1 MKEYILLIPKQPAAN
16 TRSAKIILPEKFF
29 IQEYISMNAL
39 IDPILAAGFHPLCP
53 YHWVKYGFIAIV
65 TLLSIFAFLGIKNK
79 YAQALI
85 AAGVITVAT
94 SPTWVPF
101 LMNRAT
107 PPVPHIDITESAPSS
122 TESISPNA
130 TTAPLESSTQHLLFA
145 LGSSTATTTSCYII
159 NITEG
164 TSTTIDAPLNLRNAK
179 SLHLHWDKD
188 RDLIFAIAGTASNSV
203 DLYQV
208 DPDNPS
214 FKFVAPLMGNA
225 EPACSVLTENA
236 LLISKAGTADLKI
249 AEYDLDTDE
258 VIIHAMNSEQTK
270 LMYAHTL
277 HCTDGKDFSKS
288 TKEKLPEYWTLTSKP
303 AQGKELNGTYASI
316 TDEEQSSCS
325 IVWLDGDIPVEP
337 VMETMFPINAMGIV
351 SIERD

>member
-1 MKEYILLIPKQPAAN
+1 MKEYILLIPEQPAAN
-16 TRSAKIILPEKFF
+16 TQSSKIILPKKIF
-29 IQEYISMNAL
+29 IQEYAFMNEL

-65 TLLSIFAFLGIKNK
+65 ILLSIFAFLGIKNK

-85 AAGVITVAT
+85 TAGVITVAT
-94 SPTWVPF
+94 SPTW
-101 LMNRAT
+101 AT
-107 PPVPHIDITESAPSS
+107 IPVPHIDITENAPSS
-122 TESISPNA
+122 TESISPNT

-164 TSTTIDAPLNLRNAK
+164 TSTTIDAHLNLRNAK

-188 RDLIFAIAGTASNSV
+188 RDLIFAIAGTASNAV

-214 FKFVAPLMGNA
+214 FKFVAPLMENA

-270 LMYAHTL
+270 LMHAHTL
-277 HCTDGKDFSKS
+277 HCTDGNNFSKP

-316 TDEEQSSCS
+316 TDEEQFSYS
-325 IVWLDGDIPVEP
+325 IVWLDRDIPVEP